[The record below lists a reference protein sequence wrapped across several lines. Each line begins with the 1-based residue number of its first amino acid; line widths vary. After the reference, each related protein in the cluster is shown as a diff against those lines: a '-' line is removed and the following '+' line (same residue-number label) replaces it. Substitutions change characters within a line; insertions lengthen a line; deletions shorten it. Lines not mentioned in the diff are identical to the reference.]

1 MEILLT
7 DINNKNHIFN
17 LEELI
22 RFPDE
27 GVELR
32 ADIRAK
38 LSFSQQKDDT
48 FSLRGDLKA
57 RVIGHCGRC
66 GTSVQV
72 DIEQNFQYQL
82 LLDEEPQVE
91 TEHECTNE
99 DCELLYLAEPLVESS
114 DILLEQLLLAL
125 PVQMICDTDC
135 KGLCDQCGINLN
147 KEKCSCRES
156 NQNSPFAILKEL

>member
-17 LEELI
+17 LDESI

-27 GVELR
+27 GVELK

-38 LSFSQQKDDT
+38 LSISQQKDDA
-48 FSLRGDLKA
+48 FSLCGALKA
-57 RVIGHCGRC
+57 RVVSCCGRC
-66 GTSVQV
+66 GNPVQV

-99 DCELLYLAEPLVESS
+99 DCELLYLAEPLIESN

-125 PVQMICDTDC
+125 PVQMICDADC